1 MLKASNQP
9 ANSVQRP
16 PAPELH
22 RLQAP
27 RVALALKRVFTE
39 TFTVADIAEPLASF
53 DADARAEDIRAF
65 MMARDFDIVGIRLQG
80 EVASI
85 VQRELLEGGPC
96 EQYMQKMD
104 EVPVREANTP
114 LLEVVTELHRTPF
127 LLINVFGRV
136 GGIVTRADLQ
146 KPPLRMWL
154 FGLLTLIELRFT
166 ELIEQHCPGDR
177 WKQFV
182 SEARL
187 QKAQAL
193 LAERSRRNQALQLL
207 DCLQFSDKGQIVAR
221 NEEIRRLTVFR
232 SRRQA
237 DEAIKDLEQ
246 LRNNLA
252 HAQDILATDWETII
266 RLCEFITAP
275 DAA

>member
-1 MLKASNQP
+1 M
-9 ANSVQRP
+9 
-16 PAPELH
+16 
-22 RLQAP
+22 QAP